1 VLEAEKKRSL
11 RSLTGFAII
20 LLIYVVLAATAFHF
34 YPKGFSPL
42 TNTLAQLGD
51 PKLNPAGAIFYNVG
65 VFVICGSTF
74 FIVFALL
81 IGPKYWLTS
90 RGATRK
96 RMFYLT
102 LSFMFLFTL
111 FFLLT
116 VLVPSSSN
124 YGFNSLFTL
133 FFLGCLEL
141 FIGCSATGIRRLKD
155 HLPWIPRFGFT
166 LLALNL
172 LLIMASAIT
181 TLSIFSWIMS
191 VLSWS
196 YMLAFIYE
204 FSAATNESA

>member
-1 VLEAEKKRSL
+1 VLEAEKKRSF
-11 RSLTGFAII
+11 RSLKGFAII
-20 LLIYVVLAATAFHF
+20 LLIYVVLAATAFLF

-51 PKLNPAGAIFYNVG
+51 PKLNPTGAIFYNIG

-96 RMFYLT
+96 TVFYLT

-116 VLVPSSSN
+116 VLVPSSTN
-124 YGFNSLFTL
+124 YGFNSLISL
-133 FFLGCLEL
+133 FFLAFLEL
-141 FIGCSATGIRRLKD
+141 FVAGSATGIRRLKD
-155 HLPWIPRFGFT
+155 HVRWIPWFGFAVV
-166 LLALNL
+166 ALNL
-172 LLIMASAIT
+172 LLVVASIIT
-181 TLSIFSWIMS
+181 ALSIFSWLMS

-204 FSAATNESA
+204 FSSATNESA